1 MGICIKSKNERI
13 NKTSWILET
22 EVQIE
27 GNFSKIILQLNK
39 DNGIILFTQF
49 WVWIDRK
56 SW

>member
-13 NKTSWILET
+13 NKTCWILET

-49 WVWIDRK
+49 CVWIDRK
-56 SW
+56 S